1 MEKNTDVIKYI
12 EYIFLIS
19 SSSEE
24 LFDAF
29 DIAIKNK
36 ISDAELY
43 KILLANPYI
52 STDELALFTEKITS
66 EFQHLSYEIYVWTAK
81 ILEQKVSGLDY
92 IERCVE
98 YYQKAVNS
106 KPTESEPLI
115 NMIKL
120 YNFDFSLPVNR
131 TIIANVKQCI
141 KSVEKKSVVY
151 YELANLYKKM
161 GNQDLNK
168 EYLLLAEIA
177 ARGEN
182 EQM

>member
-1 MEKNTDVIKYI
+1 
-12 EYIFLIS
+12 
-19 SSSEE
+19 
-24 LFDAF
+24 
-29 DIAIKNK
+29 
-36 ISDAELY
+36 
-43 KILLANPYI
+43 
-52 STDELALFTEKITS
+52 
-66 EFQHLSYEIYVWTAK
+66 
-81 ILEQKVSGLDY
+81 
-92 IERCVE
+92 
-98 YYQKAVNS
+98 
-106 KPTESEPLI
+106 
-115 NMIKL
+115 MIKL